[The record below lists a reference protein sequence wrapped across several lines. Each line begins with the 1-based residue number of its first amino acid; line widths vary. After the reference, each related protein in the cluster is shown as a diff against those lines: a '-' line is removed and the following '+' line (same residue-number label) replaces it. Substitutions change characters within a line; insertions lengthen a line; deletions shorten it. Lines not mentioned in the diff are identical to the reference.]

1 MLQNQKRK
9 WRRAFTL
16 IEVLVVIAII
26 AVLVDLLLPAVQQ
39 AREAARRSQCKNNL
53 KQYGLAMHN
62 YHETYG
68 MFPIGGTN
76 WGGPQIGW
84 QPRLLAFMDQ
94 PAAYNMM
101 NMSLSDATWQL
112 APDGLT
118 VFAHKIPYA

>member
-53 KQYGLAMHN
+53 KQYGLALHN
-62 YHETYG
+62 YHEAYK
-68 MFPIGGTN
+68 MFPPGGDAQSWGNSN
-76 WGGPQIGW
+76 WLNWQAKILPFIDQGPLYNQINFSMW
-84 QPRLLAFMDQ
+84 NAPSKQVLADNLL
-94 PAAYNMM
+94 
-101 NMSLSDATWQL
+101 
-112 APDGLT
+112 
-118 VFAHKIPYA
+118 